1 MRYAVDV
8 TTSAVAPGR
17 FESTCSCSCG
27 WRLTT
32 TAATSQMATRVSD
45 RARANHFTDAHPDQR
60 SNAAPLTVPL
70 EPGHVPALGGAHR
83 DGFLWERSIVCA
95 CDWET
100 TVTARTPLEAA
111 SSARFQHRRHV
122 RRATSAA
129 GTGPTSDRMVLLGI
143 AAIVAVLVAALIAV
157 ALNTSLI

>member
-32 TAATSQMATRVSD
+32 TASSSQMATRVSD
-45 RARANHFTDAHPDQR
+45 RARGNHFADAHPDQR
-60 SNAAPLTVPL
+60 SNAAPLTVAL
-70 EPGHVPALGGAHR
+70 EPGHAPALSGASR

-100 TVTARTPLEAA
+100 TVTGRTPLEAA

-122 RRATSAA
+122 RRATSPSAHN
-129 GTGPTSDRMVLLGI
+129 DYFVLLGV
-143 AAIVAVLVAALIAV
+143 AAIVAVLIAALVAV
-157 ALNTSLI
+157 AINTSLI

>member
-32 TAATSQMATRVSD
+32 TAATTQMATRVSD
-45 RARANHFTDAHPDQR
+45 RARANHFTDAHPEQR
-60 SNAAPLTVPL
+60 SNAALLTVPL
-70 EPGHVPALGGAHR
+70 EPGHAPALGGAHR

-100 TVTARTPLEAA
+100 TVTGRTPLEAA

-122 RRATSAA
+122 RQATSTEPA
-129 GTGPTSDRMVLLGI
+129 SDRMVLLGVAAIIAVLI
-143 AAIVAVLVAALIAV
+143 AALVAV
-157 ALNTSLI
+157 ALNTSLV